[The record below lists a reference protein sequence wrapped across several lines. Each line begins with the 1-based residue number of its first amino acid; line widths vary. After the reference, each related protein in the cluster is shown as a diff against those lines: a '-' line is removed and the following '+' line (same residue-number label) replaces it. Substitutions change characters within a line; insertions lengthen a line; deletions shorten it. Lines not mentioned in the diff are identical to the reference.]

1 MSGVLRWETPPPQT
15 QGPVHNWPAIA
26 ADLQQKPGEWA
37 LIALCDT
44 RATAGTTA
52 KYVRESFY
60 EPLKTGVYEAKSRT
74 VDGEFRVY
82 ARYMGGA
89 R

>member
-1 MSGVLRWETPPPQT
+1 MSGIIRWEEPPPAKHT
-15 QGPVHNWPAIA
+15 AVHDWPRIA
-26 ADLQQKPGEWA
+26 ADLQSKPGEWA
-37 LIALCDT
+37 HILTCVSP
-44 RATAGTTA
+44 ATAGTTA

-60 EPLKTGVYEAKSRT
+60 EPLKGGQYEAKSRT

-82 ARYMGGA
+82 ARYMGGN

>member
-1 MSGVLRWETPPPQT
+1 MSGVIRWEEPPRQT
-15 QGPVHNWPAIA
+15 QGPVHNWAAIA
-26 ADLQQKPGEWA
+26 AALQARPGEWA
-37 LIALCDT
+37 LIAVCET

-60 EPLKTGVYEAKSRT
+60 EPLKTGQYEAKSRT

-82 ARYMGGA
+82 ARYVGGA
-89 R
+89 Q